1 MDILIEEQEGSLWVA
16 ALRDGRLDGLEVEP
30 ALEEVRWGSIYWG
43 KVKSVN
49 AALDAVFVDL
59 DGFNTGILYNRDV
72 RIQDGDSYV
81 KGGAKAIGKVF
92 QPGDMIAVQAKS
104 AYLPKDYDDYASQ
117 ETKTPQLS
125 MDITLQG
132 RYTIFAPMMGKNRL
146 SSRIRDKK
154 MRKSLHK
161 MLDELDAIDGFIL
174 RAAAADTQTDVLLRE
189 ADILQS
195 AWAEVRDFFEGDDPA
210 LIALGPDAIQ
220 RTLSDQAAQPIE
232 RIEIVTME
240 HFEEVEDWCAVFAP
254 DLVPRIVPIELR
266 NADEDLAL
274 FHERDIVGQIEELTQ
289 SYILLPS
296 GGNIIHQKTAALT
309 AIDVNKSGDRG
320 SNLATNIEAA
330 REAARQ
336 LRLRNCGGAII
347 IDFLKMNSKSEEG
360 KLIAALEEA
369 VNNDPCTVQIHGFTN
384 LGMVEMTRKR
394 RTPPLRERMQ
404 GIKIDQ

>member
-16 ALRDGRLDGLEVEP
+16 ALQGGRLDGLEVEP

-43 KVKSVN
+43 RVSSVN

-59 DGFNTGILYNRDV
+59 DGYNTGILYNRDV
-72 RIQDGDSYV
+72 RIKDGDGYI
-81 KGGAKAIGKVF
+81 KGGAQAIGKTF
-92 QPGDMIAVQAKS
+92 SPGDMIAVQAKS
-104 AYLPKDYDDYASQ
+104 AYLPKEYDDYASQ

-132 RYTIFAPMMGKNRL
+132 RYTIHCPMMGKNRL
-146 SSRIRDKK
+146 SSRIRNKK
-154 MRKSLHK
+154 MRSAMRK
-161 MLDELDAIDGFIL
+161 MLNDLDGLDGFIL

-189 ADILQS
+189 AEILQG
-195 AWAEVRDFFEGDDPA
+195 AWREVQQFLEGDEPA

-220 RTLSDQAAQPIE
+220 RTLSDQAAQAIE
-232 RIEIVTME
+232 RIEIVTMD

-254 DLVPRIVPIELR
+254 DLVPKIVPIELR

-274 FHERDIVGQIEELTQ
+274 FHERDIIGQIEELTQ

-296 GGNIIHQKTAALT
+296 GGNIILQKTAALT
-309 AIDVNKSGDRG
+309 AVDVNKSSDKGAK
-320 SNLATNIEAA
+320 LATNIEAA
-330 REAARQ
+330 REVSRQ

-347 IDFLKMNSKSEEG
+347 VDFLKMNGKAEEG

-369 VNNDPCTVQIHGFTN
+369 INDDPCTVQIHGFTN
-384 LGMVEMTRKR
+384 LGMMELTRKR

-404 GIKIDQ
+404 GIKLS